1 MCLSHCILSVP
12 VSALVKCRRRTPGA
26 RRSRRPKLVNWR
38 LAGCLER
45 AASPGRPVAQRKS
58 RRRIPAPTAGPRCN
72 RVWKPKRG
80 TAETRLLARGGS
92 PSPTDTAEP
101 LVRREPSTPSSG
113 PCRRPLP
120 ALAEVH
126 YISVMLRS
134 PVSATAV
141 LKAWIRRRALLPPTA
156 GRPFASRGAW
166 DETGPAR
173 VPSASATRIA
183 AQPAALPPTAAPG
196 RTGQDLQPKRGPS
209 LRRTAEAGATHP

>member
-134 PVSATAV
+134 PVPATAV
-141 LKAWIRRRALLPPTA
+141 LKDQSNRLDLATTGSRQPRSRRNNRARRGS
-156 GRPFASRGAW
+156 GRP
-166 DETGPAR
+166 
-173 VPSASATRIA
+173 
-183 AQPAALPPTAAPG
+183 
-196 RTGQDLQPKRGPS
+196 
-209 LRRTAEAGATHP
+209 

>member
-1 MCLSHCILSVP
+1 MATSRTSSPPTPIPESLTKQVTCASFRADRGNQATLNSAVTYEP
-12 VSALVKCRRRTPGA
+12 VNFHRNCRAVRSAD
-26 RRSRRPKLVNWR
+26 
-38 LAGCLER
+38 
-45 AASPGRPVAQRKS
+45 
-58 RRRIPAPTAGPRCN
+58 I
-72 RVWKPKRG
+72 
-80 TAETRLLARGGS
+80 GS

-183 AQPAALPPTAAPG
+183 AQPAALPPKAAPG
-196 RTGQDLQPKRGPS
+196 RPGQDLQPKRGPS